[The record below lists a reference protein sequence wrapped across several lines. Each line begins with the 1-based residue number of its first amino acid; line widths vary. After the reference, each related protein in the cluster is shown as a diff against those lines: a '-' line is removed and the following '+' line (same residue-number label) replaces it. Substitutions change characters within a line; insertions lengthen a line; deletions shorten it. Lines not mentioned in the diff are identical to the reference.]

1 VRTKSIAAIFTIALF
16 GAVAISVTGQEE
28 PLPVVNPI
36 VQPSIVLAVEPI
48 VTFQAPTLVEAARN
62 NDFASFD
69 ALYNEARQRGE
80 DVSRFATLHELW
92 TYAITDP
99 IGAFYGTDV
108 YDRLNRAYPGYAA
121 YIADFRIVDNH
132 GNAFYPT
139 SETRR
144 FLLDRALEG
153 RAAPKVLVAS
163 DNQLI
168 APRPQR
174 ERRTA
179 SQAVPAPAPASV
191 PAPAP
196 VPIPVPVPAQ
206 DGLRGRPTSEPVVA
220 TVAAAPAQLP
230 VAVAQTEPSPI
241 PAPQPARSS
250 RGILLIF
257 AGLVGVGLLA
267 LILRTPG
274 EKQPVT
280 IIPRADHVAD
290 NVEPLRKTAEG
301 PHDTTRADGTHG

>member
-1 VRTKSIAAIFTIALF
+1 MRTKTTAAIFTIALF

-28 PLPVVNPI
+28 PA
-36 VQPSIVLAVEPI
+36 IVLAVEPI
-48 VTFQAPTLVEAARN
+48 ETFQAPTLVEAARN
-62 NDFASFD
+62 NDYRSFD
-69 ALYNEARQRGE
+69 TLYNEARQRGE

-99 IGAFYGTDV
+99 IGAFYGADM

-121 YIADFRIVDNH
+121 YIADFRIIDDR

-139 SETRR
+139 SETRT

-163 DNQLI
+163 DDPI
-168 APRPQR
+168 VPRPQR
-174 ERRTA
+174 RAA
-179 SQAVPAPAPASV
+179 SQAAPAPASV
-191 PAPAP
+191 PAP
-196 VPIPVPVPAQ
+196 
-206 DGLRGRPTSEPVVA
+206 TSEPVVA
-220 TVAAAPAQLP
+220 AVEPVPAPAPVIVAQAEP
-230 VAVAQTEPSPI
+230 VAPPAVI

-274 EKQPVT
+274 EKPPVT
-280 IIPRADHVAD
+280 IIPRAD

-301 PHDTTRADGTHG
+301 PHDATRGDGTHG

>member
-1 VRTKSIAAIFTIALF
+1 VRTKTIAAIFTIALF

-28 PLPVVNPI
+28 PLPVVNPLI
-36 VQPSIVLAVEPI
+36 PLTEPSIVLAVEPI
-48 VTFQAPTLVEAARN
+48 VTFQTPTLVEAARN
-62 NDFASFD
+62 NDYQSFD
-69 ALYNEARQRGE
+69 TLYDEARQRGE

-99 IGAFYGTDV
+99 IGAFYGADI
-108 YDRLNRAYPGYAA
+108 YERLNRAYPGYAA
-121 YIADFRIVDNH
+121 YIADYRIIDNR

-153 RAAPKVLVAS
+153 RAAPRVLVAS
-163 DNQLI
+163 DTPI
-168 APRPQR
+168 PPRPQR

-179 SQAVPAPAPASV
+179 SQAVPAPISV
-191 PAPAP
+191 SA
-196 VPIPVPVPAQ
+196 PAQ
-206 DGLRGRPTSEPVVA
+206 DSLRGRPTSEPVVA
-220 TVAAAPAQLP
+220 AVAPAPVVVAQAEPVAPPAIISAPPPAPAQ
-230 VAVAQTEPSPI
+230 
-241 PAPQPARSS
+241 PAPALLPARSS

-267 LILRTPG
+267 LVLRTPG
-274 EKQPVT
+274 EKPPVT
-280 IIPRADHVAD
+280 IIPRAD